1 MSRIALTVFVACG
14 ERVRRCREIAR
25 QRPDGGYTTET
36 VVVVAILVAIAV
48 AVGAVL
54 MSKLLA
60 KANSLD
66 LR

>member
-1 MSRIALTVFVACG
+1 M
-14 ERVRRCREIAR
+14 RRCREIAR